1 MKRMPFERLSTELAS
16 GLRDFWR
23 VYDAAQHE
31 LREATMLI
39 AQDHPVFGPMLAAV
53 SKADMDKQNEQS
65 REQLRR
71 AIEDGAW
78 DEYTTSLRSQG
89 ATYAKMRIPFASWFD
104 ITRALQRVVLPRLV
118 AAYSPEPERFVK
130 ATRAMLELI
139 DEGMSIIA
147 ENYVTEAQNERF
159 RALLAAVEDYAIVML
174 DPIGNVATWNNGARA
189 LKGWEEQEIIG
200 KHFSVF
206 YPEELRDSVPNDHFT
221 DAAHNGRAS
230 DEGWRVR
237 KDGTRFWAQVSLTAM
252 RDATGALVGVAK
264 VTHDLTR
271 RRAAEEALQK
281 SEESLR
287 TTLDSIGDAVIA
299 TDVEGRV
306 TRMNPVAEH
315 LTGWSIDDARGQSFS
330 KVFAIKSEVTGEPA
344 ASPIERVIREGV
356 VVGLA
361 NHTALVAR
369 DGTTRPIADSAAPI
383 RDAHGKLTGVVLV
396 FRDQTDERAAERA
409 IREANA
415 FLDSIVENI
424 PNMIFVK
431 DAKDLRFVRFNKAGE
446 ELVGSPREDMIGK
459 NDYDFFPKEQADFF
473 TENDREVVR
482 SKKLLDIVEEKIQTP
497 KGERWLHTRKIPI
510 VGESGDARYLLGISE
525 DITEKRAMLTE
536 LERRVEERTK
546 ELRDSEEQLR
556 QSQKMEAVGRL
567 AGGVAHDFNN
577 LLSVILSYGE
587 LMSSEIPQENA
598 LHGELTEIRKAAQR
612 AADLTRQLLAFSR
625 QQVLAPKI
633 IDLNQTLGSMD
644 KMLTRIIGEHI
655 EVRTL
660 PSQGLGMVK
669 VDPGQIEQVVMNLV
683 VNARDAMLKGG
694 IITLETANIELDQTY
709 ADEHVGVTPGPH
721 VMVAVTDT
729 GVGMDKKTIA
739 RIFEPFFTTKETGK
753 GTGLGLSTV
762 FGIVKQS
769 GGHIWVYSEVGVGTT
784 FKIYFPRVSADKRTA
799 SLASIATTPRGS
811 ETILLVED
819 EEQVRTLAKN
829 VLKRQGYAV
838 VDAHDAA
845 AALAIASK
853 HDGRIHLL
861 LTDVVMPKMSGREL
875 AEKLGPTRP
884 DMKVLFMSGYTD
896 DTIVHHGVLGEGV
909 AFLQKPITPD
919 TLARKVREVLDH

>member
-1 MKRMPFERLSTELAS
+1 LA
-16 GLRDFWR
+16 L
-23 VYDAAQHE
+23 A
-31 LREATMLI
+31 RE
-39 AQDHPVFGPMLAAV
+39 HPVFGPMVAAM
-53 SKADMDKQNEQS
+53 SKEDMDKQNEQS

-71 AIEDGAW
+71 AIEEGAW
-78 DEYTTSLRSQG
+78 DEYTASLRVQG
-89 ATYAKMRIPFASWFD
+89 AMYAKMRIPFASWFD
-104 ITRALQRVVLPRLV
+104 ITRVMQRVMIPRLV
-118 AAYSPEPERFVK
+118 EAFAKEPERL
-130 ATRAMLELI
+130 AQAMRAMLEFI
-139 DEGMSIIA
+139 DEGMAIIA
-147 ENYVTEAQNERF
+147 ENYVTESQNERF
-159 RALLAAVEDYAIVML
+159 RALVAAIEDYAIIML
-174 DPIGNVATWNNGARA
+174 DPIGNIATWNSGART
-189 LKGWEEQEIIG
+189 LKGWEEHEIIG

-206 YPEELRDSVPNDHFT
+206 YPEEVRDSLPNELFT
-221 DAAHNGRAS
+221 EAALKGRAS
-230 DEGWRVR
+230 HEGWRVR
-237 KDGTRFWAQVSLTAM
+237 KDGSRFWGQVVLTAM
-252 RDATGALVGVAK
+252 RDVTGALVGVAK

-306 TRMNPVAEH
+306 MRMNPVAER
-315 LTGWSIDDARGQSFS
+315 LTGWKIDDARGQPFA
-330 KVFAIKSEVTGEPA
+330 KVFAIKSEITGEPA
-344 ASPIERVIREGV
+344 ANPVERVLREGI

-369 DGTTRPIADSAAPI
+369 DGKTHPIADSAAPI
-383 RDAHGKLTGVVLV
+383 RDARGKMTGVVLV
-396 FRDQTDERAAERA
+396 FRDQTDEREAERA
-409 IREANA
+409 IREVNA

-431 DAKDLRFVRFNKAGE
+431 DGKDLRFVRFNKAGE
-446 ELVGSPREDMIGK
+446 ELVGSPREDLIGK
-459 NDYDFFPKEQADFF
+459 NDYDLFPKEQADFF
-473 TENDREVVR
+473 TQKDREVLR
-482 SKKLLDIVEEKIQTP
+482 SKKLLDVLEEKIETP
-497 KGERWLHTRKIPI
+497 RGQRWLHTRKIPI
-510 VGESGDARYLLGISE
+510 MGESGEAKYLLGISE
-525 DITEKRAMLTE
+525 DITDKREMMVE

-546 ELRDSEEQLR
+546 ELRNSEEQLR
-556 QSQKMEAVGRL
+556 QSQKMEAIGRL

-587 LMSSEIPQENA
+587 MMSSELPKDDP

-625 QQVLAPKI
+625 QQVLAPKVT
-633 IDLNQTLGSMD
+633 DLNQTLGSMD

-660 PSQGLGMVK
+660 QSQGLGMVK
-669 VDPGQIEQVVMNLV
+669 VDPGQIEQVIMNLV
-683 VNARDAMLKGG
+683 VNARDAMPKGG
-694 IITLETANIELDQTY
+694 TITLETANIELDQSY
-709 ADEHVGVTPGPH
+709 ADEHVGVTAGPH

-729 GVGMDKKTIA
+729 GVGMDKKTLG

-769 GGHIWVYSEVGVGTT
+769 GGHIWVYSELDHGTT
-784 FKIYFPRVSADKRTA
+784 FKIYFPRVNAEQRRA
-799 SLASIATTPRGS
+799 SVGQMATTPRGS

-819 EEQVRTLAKN
+819 EDQVRALATK
-829 VLKRQGYAV
+829 VLERQGYEV
-838 VDAHDAA
+838 FHAHDAA
-845 AALAIASK
+845 AAIALAKK
-853 HDGRIHLL
+853 HEGRIDLL

-875 AEKLGPTRP
+875 VEKLGPTRP

-896 DTIVHHGVLGEGV
+896 DTIVHHGVLGAGV

-919 TLARKVREVLDH
+919 TLARKVREVLDR

>member
-1 MKRMPFERLSTELAS
+1 MPFTRLSTELAS

-23 VYDAAQHE
+23 VYDAAQDE
-31 LREATMLI
+31 LREASMEI
-39 AQDHPVFGPMLAAV
+39 VRDHPIFGPMIAAM
-53 SKADMDKQNEQS
+53 SKEDMDKQNEQS

-71 AIEDGAW
+71 AIEEGAW
-78 DEYTTSLRSQG
+78 DEYTMNLRIQG
-89 ATYAKMRIPFASWFD
+89 AMYAKMRIPFSSWFD
-104 ITRALQRVVLPRLV
+104 ITRVMQRVMIPRLIAEFSSEPDRL
-118 AAYSPEPERFVK
+118 AA
-130 ATRAMLELI
+130 AIRAMLEFI

-147 ENYVTEAQNERF
+147 ENYVTETHNERF
-159 RALLAAVEDYAIVML
+159 RALIAAIEDYSIIML
-174 DPIGNVATWNNGARA
+174 DPVGNVATWNSGART
-189 LKGWEEQEIIG
+189 LKGWEEQEILG

-206 YPEELRDSVPNDHFT
+206 YPEEVRDSLPNDLFT
-221 DAAHNGRAS
+221 EAAHKGRAAH
-230 DEGWRVR
+230 EGWRVR
-237 KDGTRFWAQVSLTAM
+237 KDGSRFWGHVALTAM

-271 RRAAEEALQK
+271 RRAAEEAILER
-281 SEESLR
+281 EESLR

-299 TDVEGRV
+299 TDVDGRV
-306 TRMNPVAEH
+306 TRMNPVAER
-315 LTGWSIDDARGQSFS
+315 LTGWPIDDARGQPFA
-330 KVFAIKSEVTGEPA
+330 KVFDIKSEITGERME
-344 ASPIERVIREGV
+344 SPIERVIREGV

-383 RDAHGKLTGVVLV
+383 RDARGKLTGVVLV

-409 IREANA
+409 MRETSA

-446 ELVGSPREDMIGK
+446 ELVGSPREDLIGK

-473 TENDREVVR
+473 TLKDREVLR
-482 SKKLLDIVEEKIQTP
+482 SQKLLDIAEEKIKTP
-497 KGERWLHTRKIPI
+497 KGDRWLHTRKIPI
-510 VGESGDARYLLGISE
+510 VGESGESKYLLGISE
-525 DITEKRAMLTE
+525 DITEKRALMSD
-536 LERRVEERTK
+536 LEKRVEERTK
-546 ELRDSEEQLR
+546 ELRESEEQLR
-556 QSQKMEAVGRL
+556 QSQKMEAIGRL

-587 LMSSEIPQENA
+587 MMSSELPKDDP

-633 IDLNQTLGSMD
+633 TDLNQTLVSMD

-660 PSQGLGMVK
+660 QAQALGMVK
-669 VDPGQIEQVVMNLV
+669 VDPGQIEQVIMNLV
-683 VNARDAMLKGG
+683 VNARDAMPQGG
-694 IITLETANIELDQTY
+694 TITLETANIELDQSY
-709 ADEHVGVTPGPH
+709 ADEHVGVTAGPH

-729 GVGMDKKTIA
+729 GVGMDKKTQS

-769 GGHIWVYSEVGVGTT
+769 GGHIWVYSEVDHGTT
-784 FKIYFPRVSADKRTA
+784 FKIYFPRVNAEQRRA
-799 SLASIATTPRGS
+799 SFGSVVTTPRGS

-829 VLKRQGYAV
+829 VLKRQGYSV
-838 VDAHDAA
+838 VDANDAA
-845 AALAIASK
+845 AAIALAST
-853 HDGRIHLL
+853 HQGRIHLL

-875 AEKLGPTRP
+875 VEKLGPTRP

-896 DTIVHHGVLGEGV
+896 DTIVHHGVLGAGV

-919 TLARKVREVLDH
+919 TLARKVREVLDKV

>member
-1 MKRMPFERLSTELAS
+1 MPFTRLSTELES
-16 GLRDFWR
+16 GLRDYWR
-23 VYDAAQHE
+23 VYDAAQDE
-31 LREATMLI
+31 LRDATL
-39 AQDHPVFGPMLAAV
+39 ALAREHPVFGPMVAAM
-53 SKADMDKQNEQS
+53 SKEDMDKQNEQS

-71 AIEDGAW
+71 AIEEGAW
-78 DEYTTSLRSQG
+78 DEYTASLRVQG
-89 ATYAKMRIPFASWFD
+89 AMYAKMRIPFASWFD
-104 ITRALQRVVLPRLV
+104 ITRVMQRVMIPRLV
-118 AAYSPEPERFVK
+118 EAFAKEPERL
-130 ATRAMLELI
+130 AQAMRAMLEFI
-139 DEGMSIIA
+139 DEGMAIIA
-147 ENYVTEAQNERF
+147 ENYVTESQNERF
-159 RALLAAVEDYAIVML
+159 RALVAAIEDYAIIML
-174 DPIGNVATWNNGARA
+174 DPIGNIATWNSGART
-189 LKGWEEQEIIG
+189 LKGWEEHEIIG

-206 YPEELRDSVPNDHFT
+206 YPEEVRDSLPNELFT
-221 DAAHNGRAS
+221 EAALKGRAS
-230 DEGWRVR
+230 HEGWRVR
-237 KDGTRFWAQVSLTAM
+237 KDGSRFWGQVVLTAM
-252 RDATGALVGVAK
+252 RDVTGALVGVAK

-306 TRMNPVAEH
+306 MRMNPVAER
-315 LTGWSIDDARGQSFS
+315 LTGWKIDDARGQPFA
-330 KVFAIKSEVTGEPA
+330 KVFDIKSEITGEPA
-344 ASPIERVIREGV
+344 ANPVDRVLREGT

-369 DGTTRPIADSAAPI
+369 DGKTHPIADSAAPI
-383 RDAHGKLTGVVLV
+383 RDARGKMTGVVLV
-396 FRDQTDERAAERA
+396 FRDQTDEREAERA
-409 IREANA
+409 IREVNA

-431 DAKDLRFVRFNKAGE
+431 DGKDLRFVRFNKAGE
-446 ELVGSPREDMIGK
+446 ELVGSPREDLIGK
-459 NDYDFFPKEQADFF
+459 NDYDLFPKEQADFF
-473 TENDREVVR
+473 TQKDREVLR
-482 SKKLLDIVEEKIQTP
+482 SKKLLDVLEEKIETP
-497 KGERWLHTRKIPI
+497 RGQRWLHTRKIPI
-510 VGESGDARYLLGISE
+510 MGESGEAKYLLGISE
-525 DITEKRAMLTE
+525 DITDKREMMVE

-546 ELRDSEEQLR
+546 ELRNSEEQLR
-556 QSQKMEAVGRL
+556 QSQKMEAIGRL

-587 LMSSEIPQENA
+587 MMSSELPKDDA

-625 QQVLAPKI
+625 QQVLAPKVT
-633 IDLNQTLGSMD
+633 DLNQTLVSMD

-660 PSQGLGMVK
+660 QSQALGMVK
-669 VDPGQIEQVVMNLV
+669 VDPGQIEQVIMNLV
-683 VNARDAMLKGG
+683 VNARDAMPKGG
-694 IITLETANIELDQTY
+694 TITLETANIELDQSY
-709 ADEHVGVTPGPH
+709 ADEHVGVTAGPH

-729 GVGMDKKTIA
+729 GVGMDKKTLG

-769 GGHIWVYSEVGVGTT
+769 GGHIWVYSELDHGTT
-784 FKIYFPRVSADKRTA
+784 FKIYFPRVNAEQRRA
-799 SLASIATTPRGS
+799 SVGQMATTPRGS

-819 EEQVRTLAKN
+819 EDQVRALATK
-829 VLKRQGYAV
+829 VLQRQGYEV
-838 VDAHDAA
+838 FHAHDAA
-845 AALAIASK
+845 AAIALAKK
-853 HDGRIHLL
+853 HEGRIDLL

-875 AEKLGPTRP
+875 VEKLGPTRP

-896 DTIVHHGVLGEGV
+896 DTIVHHGVLGAGV

-919 TLARKVREVLDH
+919 TLARKVREVLDR

>member
-1 MKRMPFERLSTELAS
+1 MPFTRLSTELES

-23 VYDAAQHE
+23 VYEAAQDE
-31 LREATMLI
+31 LRDASMEAL
-39 AQDHPVFGPMLAAV
+39 QEHPVFGRMIAAR
-53 SKADMDKQNEQS
+53 SKQDMDKQNAQS

-71 AIEDGAW
+71 AIEEGAW
-78 DEYTTSLRSQG
+78 DEYTASLRVQG
-89 ATYAKMRIPFASWFD
+89 AMYARMRVPFASWFD
-104 ITRALQRVVLPRLV
+104 ITRVMQRVMIPRLV
-118 AAYSPEPERFVK
+118 SAFASDPDRLAG
-130 ATRAMLELI
+130 ATRAMLEFI
-139 DEGMSIIA
+139 DEGMAIIA

-159 RALLAAVEDYAIVML
+159 RALLAAVEDYAIIML
-174 DPIGNVATWNNGARA
+174 DPIGNVATWNSGARA
-189 LKGWEEQEIIG
+189 LQGWDEHEIIG
-200 KHFSVF
+200 KHFSAF
-206 YPEELRDSVPNDHFT
+206 YPPEVRDSLPNDLFA
-221 DAAHNGRAS
+221 DAAHRGRAS
-230 DEGWRVR
+230 HEGWRIR
-237 KDGTRFWAQVSLTAM
+237 KDGSRFWGEVILTAM
-252 RDATGALVGVAK
+252 RDAAGALVGVAK
-264 VTHDLTR
+264 VTHDLTK

-299 TDVEGRV
+299 TDTNGRV
-306 TRMNPVAEH
+306 TRMNPVAER
-315 LTGWSIDDARGQSFS
+315 LTGWRIDEARGQPFS
-330 KVFAIKSEVTGEPA
+330 KVFDIKSEITGARAPN
-344 ASPIERVIREGV
+344 PVERVIREGI

-396 FRDQTDERAAERA
+396 FRDQTEERAAERT
-409 IREANA
+409 IRETSA

-431 DAKDLRFVRFNKAGE
+431 DSEDLRFVRFNKAGE
-446 ELVGSPREDMIGK
+446 ELVGSPRADLIGK

-473 TENDREVVR
+473 TKKDREVLR
-482 SKKLLDIVEEKIQTP
+482 TKKLVDVAEEKIQTP

-510 VGESGDARYLLGISE
+510 TNESGEAKYLLGISE
-525 DITEKRAMLTE
+525 DITDKREMLAE

-546 ELRDSEEQLR
+546 ELRESEEQLR
-556 QSQKMEAVGRL
+556 QSQKMEAIGRL

-587 LMSSEIPQENA
+587 MMSSEIPKDDS

-625 QQVLAPKI
+625 QQVLAPKVT
-633 IDLNQTLGSMD
+633 DLNQTLGSMD

-660 PSQGLGMVK
+660 QAQALGMVK
-669 VDPGQIEQVVMNLV
+669 VDPGQIEQVIMNLV
-683 VNARDAMLKGG
+683 VNARDAMPEGG
-694 IITLETANIELDQTY
+694 TVTLETANIELDQSY
-709 ADEHVGVTPGPH
+709 ADEHVGVTAGPH

-729 GVGMDKKTIA
+729 GVGMDKKTIG
-739 RIFEPFFTTKETGK
+739 RIFEPFFTTKDTGK

-784 FKIYFPRVSADKRTA
+784 FKIYFPRVNAEKRTA
-799 SLASIATTPRGS
+799 SFGAIATTPRGS

-829 VLKRQGYAV
+829 VLKRQGYSV
-838 VDAHDAA
+838 VDANDAA
-845 AALAIASK
+845 AAIVIASK
-853 HDGRIHLL
+853 HRGRIDLL

-875 AEKLGPTRP
+875 VEKLGPTRP

-896 DTIVHHGVLGEGV
+896 DTIVHHGVLGAGV

-919 TLARKVREVLDH
+919 TLARKVREVLDNA

>member
-1 MKRMPFERLSTELAS
+1 MPFTRLSTELES

-23 VYDAAQHE
+23 VYDAAQDE
-31 LREATMLI
+31 LRDASMLVLR
-39 AQDHPVFGPMLAAV
+39 DHPVFGPMIAAM
-53 SKADMDKQNEQS
+53 SKEDMDKQNADS

-71 AIEDGAW
+71 AIEDGEW
-78 DEYTTSLRSQG
+78 DAYTANLRVQG
-89 ATYAKMRIPFASWFD
+89 AMYAKMRIPFSSWFD
-104 ITRALQRVVLPRLV
+104 ITRVMQRVMIPRLV
-118 AAYSPEPERFVK
+118 EAFSSEPERLSG
-130 ATRAMLELI
+130 AMRAMLEFI
-139 DEGMSIIA
+139 DEGMAIIA

-159 RALLAAVEDYAIVML
+159 RALLAAIEDYAIIML
-174 DPIGNVATWNNGARA
+174 DPIGNVTTWNAGARA

-206 YPEELRDSVPNDHFT
+206 YPQEVRDSLPNDLFT
-221 DAAHNGRAS
+221 EAAHKGRS
-230 DEGWRVR
+230 SHEGWRLR
-237 KDGTRFWAQVSLTAM
+237 KDGTRFWGQVALTAM

-287 TTLDSIGDAVIA
+287 ATLDSIGDGVIA
-299 TDVEGRV
+299 TDVDGRV
-306 TRMNPVAEH
+306 TAMNPVAER
-315 LTGWSIDDARGQSFS
+315 LTGWRVDDARGQPFT
-330 KVFAIKSEVTGEPA
+330 KVFDIKSEITGEPA
-344 ASPIERVIREGV
+344 QNPVERVIREGI

-383 RDAHGKLTGVVLV
+383 RDVHGKLTGVVLV
-396 FRDQTDERAAERA
+396 FRDQTEERAAERA

-431 DAKDLRFVRFNKAGE
+431 DGKDLRFVRFNKAGE
-446 ELVGSPREDMIGK
+446 ELLGAPREDLIGK

-473 TENDREVVR
+473 TQKDREVLR
-482 SKKLLDIVEEKIQTP
+482 SKKLLDILEEKIETP
-497 KGERWLHTRKIPI
+497 RGQRWLHTRKIPI
-510 VGESGDARYLLGISE
+510 MGESDEAKYLLGISE
-525 DITEKRAMLTE
+525 DITDKREMLAE
-536 LERRVEERTK
+536 LEKRVEERTK

-556 QSQKMEAVGRL
+556 QSQKMEAIGRL

-587 LMSSEIPQENA
+587 MMSSSIPKDDE
-598 LHGELTEIRKAAQR
+598 LHGEVMEIRKAAQR

-633 IDLNQTLGSMD
+633 TDLNQTLASMD

-660 PSQGLGMVK
+660 QAQALGMVK

-683 VNARDAMLKGG
+683 VNARDAMPKGG
-694 IITLETANIELDQTY
+694 TITLETANIELDQSY
-709 ADEHVGVTPGPH
+709 ADEHVGVTAGPH

-729 GVGMDKKTIA
+729 GIGMDKATLA

-769 GGHIWVYSEVGVGTT
+769 GGHIWVYSEVDVGTT
-784 FKIYFPRVSADKRTA
+784 FKIYFPRVNAEQRRT
-799 SLASIATTPRGS
+799 SSTTLATTPRGS

-819 EEQVRTLAKN
+819 EDQVRALATK
-829 VLKRQGYAV
+829 VLERQGYEV
-838 VDAHDAA
+838 FHAHDAA
-845 AALAIASK
+845 AAIALASK
-853 HDGRIHLL
+853 HGGRIHLL

-875 AEKLGPTRP
+875 VEKLGPTRP

-896 DTIVHHGVLGEGV
+896 DTIVHHGVLGAGV

-919 TLARKVREVLDH
+919 TLARKVREVLDR

>member
-1 MKRMPFERLSTELAS
+1 MPFTRLSTELAS
-16 GLRDFWR
+16 GMRDFWR
-23 VYDAAQHE
+23 VYDAAQEE
-31 LREATMLI
+31 LREATMVI
-39 AQDHPVFGPMLAAV
+39 ARDHPVFGPMLAAM
-53 SKADMDKQNEQS
+53 SKEDMDKQNQES

-71 AIEDGAW
+71 AIEEGAW
-78 DEYTTSLRSQG
+78 EEYTAGLRIQG
-89 ATYAKMRIPFASWFD
+89 AMYAKMRIPFSSWFD
-104 ITRALQRVVLPRLV
+104 ITRVMQHVMIPRLI
-118 AAYSPEPERFVK
+118 AEYSSEPDRLVK
-130 ATRAMLELI
+130 ATGAMLEFI

-147 ENYVTEAQNERF
+147 ENYVTETQNERF
-159 RALLAAVEDYAIVML
+159 RALLAAIEDYAIIML
-174 DPIGNVATWNNGARA
+174 DSVGNVATWNSGARA
-189 LKGWEEQEIIG
+189 LKGWEEQEIVG

-206 YPEELRDSVPNDHFT
+206 YPEEVRDKLPNDLFT
-221 DAAHNGRAS
+221 EAALKGRAS
-230 DEGWRVR
+230 HEGWRVR
-237 KDGTRFWAQVSLTAM
+237 KDGSRFWGQVALTAM
-252 RDATGALVGVAK
+252 RDGTGALVGVAK

-271 RRAAEEALQK
+271 RRAVEEALQK

-306 TRMNPVAEH
+306 MRMNPIAER
-315 LTGWSIDDARGQSFS
+315 LTGWSIDEARGQPFS
-330 KVFAIKSEVTGEPA
+330 KVFDIKSEITGERA
-344 ASPIERVIREGV
+344 ESPIERVIREGV

-383 RDAHGKLTGVVLV
+383 RDARGEMTGVVLV

-431 DAKDLRFVRFNKAGE
+431 DSNDLRFVRFNKAGE
-446 ELVGSPREDMIGK
+446 ELVGSPREDLIGK

-473 TENDREVVR
+473 TQKDREVLR
-482 SKKLLDIVEEKIQTP
+482 SKKLLDIPEEKIQTP

-510 VGESGDARYLLGISE
+510 SNESGEVKYLLGISE

-546 ELRDSEEQLR
+546 ELRESEEQLR
-556 QSQKMEAVGRL
+556 QSQKMEAIGRL

-587 LMSSEIPQENA
+587 MMSSAIPKDDP
-598 LHGELTEIRKAAQR
+598 LSGELTEIRKAAQR

-625 QQVLAPKI
+625 QQVLAPKVT
-633 IDLNQTLGSMD
+633 DLNQTLASMD

-660 PSQGLGMVK
+660 QAQALGMVK
-669 VDPGQIEQVVMNLV
+669 VDPGQIEQVIMNLV
-683 VNARDAMLKGG
+683 VNARDAMPQGG
-694 IITLETANIELDQTY
+694 TITLETANVELDQSY
-709 ADEHVGVTPGPH
+709 ADEHVGVTAGPH

-729 GVGMDKKTIA
+729 GIGIDKQTLG

-769 GGHIWVYSEVGVGTT
+769 GGHIWVYSEVDHGTT
-784 FKIYFPRVSADKRTA
+784 FKIYFPRINAETRRA
-799 SLASIATTPRGS
+799 SLGGIVTTPRGS

-829 VLKRQGYAV
+829 VLKRQGYSV

-845 AALAIASK
+845 SAIALASK
-853 HDGRIHLL
+853 HEGRIHLL

-875 AEKLGPTRP
+875 VEKLGPTRP

-896 DTIVHHGVLGEGV
+896 DTIVHHGVLGAGV